1 MRDHR
6 SSNAPPT
13 RARARHRGHRGDPGH
28 RLSHHDRKSPRG
40 DESSHRR
47 AAEDVAHLM
56 KIAPTPPSAA
66 PSAGESHAADVATEE
81 PQLARRVSLSSLVP
95 GFTRRFMSALEAKV
109 QPKPSSTSALPSAM
123 KQEGRPI
130 PQRRSITWKSPY
142 AQPQAVARVSYGK
155 PDGAAGGGEARSSG
169 HVRPQSSAALH
180 DGAQLAARSV
190 HETREPIDSN
200 EALLKSIEVRRTRR
214 SDLTAEAIIRA
225 VETMNS
231 PSQVLDVLR
240 QQQKQRQWPSVVP
253 SPASRLIQAVAEQ
266 LQQQHPQPQPPPQP
280 PQPSQCEG
288 KMAGKRRRR
297 RSSSNNGGSALSV
310 AADVEN
316 VDPNGSAQ
324 AHYHRQRTHASCERA
339 SLGVN
344 DSLGVN
350 VSSQSCCPDMRAQS
364 APLMTHG
371 APHAHGRRPLSRD
384 HSREHGRQAA
394 PARSHSAGPAH
405 HAQSLLAFVR
415 V

>member
-1 MRDHR
+1 M
-6 SSNAPPT
+6 
-13 RARARHRGHRGDPGH
+13 
-28 RLSHHDRKSPRG
+28 
-40 DESSHRR
+40 
-47 AAEDVAHLM
+47 
-56 KIAPTPPSAA
+56 
-66 PSAGESHAADVATEE
+66 
-81 PQLARRVSLSSLVP
+81 
-95 GFTRRFMSALEAKV
+95 
-109 QPKPSSTSALPSAM
+109 
-123 KQEGRPI
+123 
-130 PQRRSITWKSPY
+130 
-142 AQPQAVARVSYGK
+142 
-155 PDGAAGGGEARSSG
+155 
-169 HVRPQSSAALH
+169 
-180 DGAQLAARSV
+180 
-190 HETREPIDSN
+190 
-200 EALLKSIEVRRTRR
+200 RRTRR

-405 HAQSLLAFVR
+405 HAQSLLEFVR

>member
-1 MRDHR
+1 
-6 SSNAPPT
+6 
-13 RARARHRGHRGDPGH
+13 
-28 RLSHHDRKSPRG
+28 
-40 DESSHRR
+40 
-47 AAEDVAHLM
+47 M

-81 PQLARRVSLSSLVP
+81 PQLTRRVSLSSLVP
-95 GFTRRFMSALEAKV
+95 GFLEAKV

-405 HAQSLLAFVR
+405 HAQSLLEFVR

>member
-1 MRDHR
+1 
-6 SSNAPPT
+6 
-13 RARARHRGHRGDPGH
+13 
-28 RLSHHDRKSPRG
+28 
-40 DESSHRR
+40 
-47 AAEDVAHLM
+47 M

-324 AHYHRQRTHASCERA
+324 AHYHRQGTHASCERA

-350 VSSQSCCPDMRAQS
+350 ISSQSCCPDMRAQS

-405 HAQSLLAFVR
+405 HAQSLLEFVR